1 MPTNPP
7 EREVWS
13 VSRLNREAR
22 MLLETGLRVLW
33 LEGEISNLAQ
43 PASGHAY
50 FSLKDGGAQV
60 RCAMFRM
67 RLQLL
72 RFRPANGAQV
82 LVRGRV
88 SLYEPRGD
96 FQFIVDHMEEA
107 GFGALQRAY
116 EDLKRRL
123 AAEGLFDEALKRP
136 LPVLPRRIG
145 VITSPTGAA
154 IRDIASVLG
163 RRFPSVPVVVYP
175 VPVQGEGAPPA
186 IVAAFEMAA
195 ARAECDVLILARG
208 GGSIEDLWAFNDER
222 VARAIRACPLPV
234 VVGVGHEIDF
244 TIADFAADRRAPT
257 PSAAAE
263 MVVPDR
269 VELGQRVM
277 RLTRALRRC
286 TDQRVAQ
293 AGERLGWLAA
303 RLRLQHPG
311 RRVQQRAQ
319 RLDELDLRLARAL
332 RASAGAARERLYEV
346 GGRLAAQNPAPRV
359 QRARDRHTALMVR
372 LQRAWQR
379 AHERAQVRTHG
390 AARALHAVS
399 PLATLA
405 RGYAIVAHAPGGGT
419 VTDAATLAA
428 GDRVSARFARGTAF
442 LTVDATDTSGDRK

>member
-1 MPTNPP
+1 MLNDPP
-7 EREVWS
+7 ERDVWS
-13 VSRLNREAR
+13 VTRLNREAR

-50 FSLKDGGAQV
+50 FSLKDSGAQV

-67 RLQLL
+67 RRQLL

-107 GFGALQRAY
+107 GFGALQRAF
-116 EDLKRRL
+116 EELKARL

-136 LPVLPRRIG
+136 LPTLPRRIG

-154 IRDIASVLG
+154 IRDIASVLE

-175 VPVQGEGAPPA
+175 VPVQGDAAPPA
-186 IVAAFEMAA
+186 VVAALETAA

-222 VARAIRACPLPV
+222 VARAIRASPIPV

-269 VELGQRVM
+269 VELGQRVA
-277 RLTRALRRC
+277 RLSHALQRC
-286 TDQRVAQ
+286 TNQRVAQ
-293 AGERLGWLAA
+293 AGERVGWLAT
-303 RLRLQHPG
+303 RLRALHPG
-311 RRVQQRAQ
+311 RRLQQRAQ
-319 RLDELDLRLARAL
+319 RLDELDLRLR
-332 RASAGAARERLYEV
+332 RG
-346 GGRLAAQNPAPRV
+346 
-359 QRARDRHTALMVR
+359 
-372 LQRAWQR
+372 WQR
-379 AHERAQVRTHG
+379 ALEQASAAVTG
-390 AARALHAVS
+390 AARALQAVS

-405 RGYAIVAHAPGGGT
+405 RGYAIVADARTGKA
-419 VTDAATLAA
+419 VTDTASLAL
-428 GDRVSARFARGTAF
+428 GDSLNARFARGSA
-442 LTVDATDTSGDRK
+442 TVTVNDIKKDEER

>member
-1 MPTNPP
+1 MPTDPS

-13 VSRLNREAR
+13 VTRLNREAR

-50 FSLKDGGAQV
+50 FSLKDSGAQV

-67 RLQLL
+67 RRQLL

-82 LVRGRV
+82 LVKGRV

-107 GFGALQRAY
+107 GFGALQRAF
-116 EDLKRRL
+116 EELKARL
-123 AAEGLFDEALKRP
+123 AAEGLFDEGLKRP
-136 LPVLPRRIG
+136 LPTLPRRIG

-154 IRDIASVLG
+154 VRDIASVLG

-175 VPVQGEGAPPA
+175 VPVQGDAAPPA
-186 IVAAFEMAA
+186 IIAAFATAA

-222 VARAIRACPLPV
+222 VARAIRACPIPV

-269 VELGQRVM
+269 VELGQRIA
-277 RLTRALRRC
+277 RLADALQRR
-286 TDQRVAQ
+286 TNQRVAQ
-293 AGERLGWLAA
+293 AGERVGWLAT
-303 RLRLQHPG
+303 RLRALHPG

-319 RLDELDLRLARAL
+319 RLDELDLRLR
-332 RASAGAARERLYEV
+332 RG
-346 GGRLAAQNPAPRV
+346 
-359 QRARDRHTALMVR
+359 
-372 LQRAWQR
+372 WQR
-379 AHERAQVRTHG
+379 VHEQATLAMNG
-390 AARALHAVS
+390 AARALQAVS

-405 RGYAIVAHAPGGGT
+405 RGYAIVADARTGKAI
-419 VTDAATLAA
+419 TDAASLAL
-428 GDRVSARFARGTAF
+428 GDALNARFARGSA
-442 LTVDATDTSGDRK
+442 TVTVNGIEKDEER